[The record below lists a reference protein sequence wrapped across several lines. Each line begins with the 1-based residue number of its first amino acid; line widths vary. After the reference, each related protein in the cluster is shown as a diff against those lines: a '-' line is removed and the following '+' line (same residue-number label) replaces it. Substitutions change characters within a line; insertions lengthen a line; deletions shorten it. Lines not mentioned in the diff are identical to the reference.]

1 MVKTKTQRRTAVQ
14 EKQDIALRL
23 NGQVHQ
29 GRITDRTS
37 SGLNTITAY
46 ISCEQ

>member
-1 MVKTKTQRRTAVQ
+1 MVKSVVKTTIQRRTAVH

-37 SGLNTITAY
+37 
-46 ISCEQ
+46 